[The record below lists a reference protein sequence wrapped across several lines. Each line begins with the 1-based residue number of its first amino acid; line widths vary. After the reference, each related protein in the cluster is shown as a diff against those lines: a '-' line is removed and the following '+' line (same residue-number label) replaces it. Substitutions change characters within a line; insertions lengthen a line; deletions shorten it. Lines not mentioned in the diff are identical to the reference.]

1 MQKLSK
7 ERRRKHRFPMER
19 EMRFKV
25 LDGDRIVTTGVGNT
39 IDISSGGVAFEIT
52 GRVAV
57 ALTPGTLM
65 ELSISWPILLD
76 ATCMVQL
83 VVFGQV
89 VRTRKHVLACNI
101 ERYEFR
107 TQRRV
112 APTPN
117 RYPAEQDSFRRWQGI
132 SVREAKA
139 AASA

>member
-7 ERRRKHRFPMER
+7 ERRRKHRFPLQR
-19 EMRFKV
+19 ELRFKV
-25 LDGDRIVTTGVGNT
+25 LDGERVTTAGVGQT
-39 IDISSGGVAFEIT
+39 INISSGGVAFEVT
-52 GRVAV
+52 NRVAV
-57 ALTPGTLM
+57 AIAPGTLM

-76 ATCMVQL
+76 ETCMVQL

-89 VRTRKHVLACNI
+89 VRIRKQVLACSI

-112 APTPN
+112 TPIPP
-117 RYPAEQDSFRRWQGI
+117 RYPVEDPFRRWSGT

-139 AASA
+139 ASA